1 MGKYLYYL
9 VVVEGV
15 PTCPSKPMHQK
26 HTKDNMQVITCQ
38 IQASQEIIYTKC
50 EGGRA
55 HEEHW

>member
-1 MGKYLYYL
+1 MYYL

-55 HEEHW
+55 HEEC